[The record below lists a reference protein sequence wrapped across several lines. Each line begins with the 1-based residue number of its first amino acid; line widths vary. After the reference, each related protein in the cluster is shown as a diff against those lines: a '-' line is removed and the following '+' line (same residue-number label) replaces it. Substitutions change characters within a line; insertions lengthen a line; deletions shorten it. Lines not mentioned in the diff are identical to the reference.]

1 MVRHGGERARS
12 NATIPTGTG
21 PSPSNGSDEDRTR
34 RWANS
39 TPGPLIEAHAEETD
53 VRKAANG
60 DHEAFERLYRGHVG
74 RIHGLARRMVDDQVA
89 DDLTQ
94 EVFIRAW
101 EKLGTFRGDA
111 RFGTWLHRLAVNHIL
126 SRRQTLR
133 RRESKRVAGE
143 GILGR
148 MAAPKR
154 RSSAAAMDLEV
165 AIGELPEGAKQV
177 FVLFDVEGYGHE
189 EIADMVGI
197 SVGTSKS
204 QLHRARMLLRRTLNA

>member
-1 MVRHGGERARS
+1 MV
-12 NATIPTGTG
+12 
-21 PSPSNGSDEDRTR
+21 
-34 RWANS
+34 
-39 TPGPLIEAHAEETD
+39 EAHAEQTD
-53 VRKAANG
+53 VRRAANG

-74 RIHGLARRMVDDQVA
+74 KVYALARRMVDDQVA

-101 EKLGTFRGDA
+101 EKLETFRGDA

-133 RRESKRVAGE
+133 RRESRRVEGE
-143 GILGR
+143 AILGR
-148 MAAPKR
+148 MAAPRR
-154 RSSAAAMDLEV
+154 RSSGAAMDLEA
-165 AIGELPEGAKQV
+165 AIKGLPDGAKQV
-177 FVLFDVEGYGHE
+177 FVLFDVEGYGHD

-204 QLHRARMLLRRTLNA
+204 QLHRARMLLRRTLNG